1 MGAPLG
7 HVDQA
12 AEVDGQAGDGR
23 LRNTVSHGL
32 PPPLL
37 ILSESRLS

>member
-1 MGAPLG
+1 VGPPLR

-12 AEVDGQAGDGR
+12 AKVDGQAGDGR

-32 PPPLL
+32 PPPSLV
-37 ILSESRLS
+37 LSESRLS